1 MGYPEIT
8 VPISS
13 VGNLYQHITTGALTA
28 HTDGVSDKQVWSW
41 TAPKSTT
48 YVWMIALDRRGNR
61 NCNAFLMSNG
71 SKILEAGDNYFL
83 YGSTYLSAGQ
93 SVQLYLHPS
102 YGGHYMDA
110 AGTVSWV

>member
-1 MGYPEIT
+1 
-8 VPISS
+8 
-13 VGNLYQHITTGALTA
+13 
-28 HTDGVSDKQVWSW
+28 
-41 TAPKSTT
+41 
-48 YVWMIALDRRGNR
+48 
-61 NCNAFLMSNG
+61 MSNG